1 MTWYCHLVMLLVVL
15 CMSIGARGAIGDEC
29 KEARVYIDRVF
40 FPLRFRGVRN
50 VYWEWEG
57 GEK

>member
-1 MTWYCHLVMLLVVL
+1 MLLVVL
-15 CMSIGARGAIGDEC
+15 CKSIRARGAIGDEGR
-29 KEARVYIDRVF
+29 ESRVYLDLVF
-40 FPLRFRGVRN
+40 VPLRFRGVIN

>member
-1 MTWYCHLVMLLVVL
+1 MLLVVL
-15 CMSIGARGAIGDEC
+15 CMSIGARGPIGDEGR
-29 KEARVYIDRVF
+29 ESRVYIDSVF

-57 GEK
+57 EEK